1 MGLTLGSL
9 FDGIGGWLLAAKRN
23 GITPIWSSEIDKF
36 AMKVSKTHFPDVKQ
50 LGDVTKLNGGEILP
64 VDIIC
69 AGSPC
74 QDLSV
79 AGCRKGLQ
87 GERSNLFY
95 EAIRI
100 TKEMRVRTNGKYPT
114 FFVWENVAG
123 AFSSNHG
130 KDFQSVLGAITQAD
144 MPMPKSGRW
153 AKAGMVRSKRVGVAW
168 RTLDAQ
174 YWGVPQRRRR
184 IFLVAD
190 YTDGGGAEEILF
202 KPEVLPG
209 YLDKG
214 KEKRCQAERNPG
226 GCIEKT
232 SELCLNDQGGSAM
245 AQTTGHVNTLRAEV
259 HHPPIV
265 FDMTHACDVIRT
277 NVGVCQSLQHR
288 MGTGGNQVP
297 LTYDNGNVTL
307 YQKDGKVGTLMARD
321 YKGIGNDDVTQG
333 KIIISGLKL
342 RRLTPLECERLQG
355 LPDNWTLID
364 NKTCSD
370 SARYKA
376 IGNGMAQPCADFILA
391 RVLETHREER
401 ENAKS

>member
-9 FDGIGGWLLAAKRN
+9 FDGIGGWLLAAKKN
-23 GITPIWSSEIDKF
+23 KIVPMWSSEIDKF
-36 AMKVSKTHFPDVKQ
+36 VMKVSKTHFPGVEQ
-50 LGDVTKLNGGEILP
+50 LGDITKLNGGEIP
-64 VDIIC
+64 SVDIIC
-69 AGSPC
+69 SGSPC

-79 AGCRKGLQ
+79 AGCRKGLR

-100 TKEMRVRTNGKYPT
+100 TREMRTRTNGKYPSY
-114 FFVWENVAG
+114 FVWENVTG

-130 KDFQSVLGAITQAD
+130 KDFQSVLGAITQTHI
-144 MPMPKSGRW
+144 PMPESGRW

-184 IFLVAD
+184 IFLIAD
-190 YTDGGGAEEILF
+190 YTNGGGTEEILF
-202 KPEVLPG
+202 KPEMLPG

-214 KEKRCQAERNPG
+214 KKEGCQSERNPG
-226 GCIEKT
+226 CRIEET
-232 SELCLNDQGGSAM
+232 GEFVLNDQGGAMM
-245 AQTTGHVNTLRAEV
+245 AQTTGHVNTLRAAA
-259 HHPPIV
+259 HHPPIF

-297 LTYDNGNVTL
+297 LIYDNGNVTL
-307 YQKDGKVGTLMARD
+307 YQKDGKIGTLMARD
-321 YKGIGNDDVTQG
+321 YKGIGNNDVTNG
-333 KIIISGLKL
+333 EIIVSGLKL

-364 NKTCSD
+364 DKTCSD

-391 RVLETHREER
+391 KVLEMRKTKGAR
-401 ENAKS
+401 K